1 MFNKIS
7 KFIQTTKG
15 KLIIA
20 AFLFVTPVVAYNL
33 FKSNP
38 ILPENAQ
45 KKSDKLTSVERVK
58 ALNNT
63 PRIKRDIISD
73 EKTQELLADAG
84 TPIGLPE
91 RKRDPVTIP
100 DTKPLNDPVN
110 SEAKKEITDAVNASS
125 NKCTAYDN
133 ALGKCKLP
141 ENYQN
146 KIELVSQTISSNT
159 KPSLS
164 DSNVDGS
171 AKISDAKLN
180 NLKIP
185 QDDNNNTSI
194 KSNFKNNAQKIE
206 DDSPL
211 GLLIATSGK
220 LESLNSRNI
229 SIGGAANQIKA
240 GTTVLAVLNEAKTIT
255 SASETY
261 ASASV
266 IGAPFDKKKFPEGV
280 TLLLKMKLNGTQDG
294 IEGQIVS
301 CSSRRNND
309 KSISCAGQLE
319 DITGASALRG
329 DVYSNTGWQIV
340 TTAATT
346 FLAGMSLSKIT
357 TSATQLG
364 TTVDQTA
371 SNSLYQALSGA
382 ITSMGQQIAAS
393 FARSGVQIS
402 IPGRVVVRVLFTKDS
417 VW

>member
-1 MFNKIS
+1 MFSKIS
-7 KFIQTTKG
+7 KFIRTTKG
-15 KLIIA
+15 KLIIVV
-20 AFLFVTPVVAYNL
+20 FLFVTPVAAYNV

-58 ALNNT
+58 ALNNS

-91 RKRDPVTIP
+91 KKKDAVAEIK
-100 DTKPLNDPVN
+100 DSKPLNDPVN
-110 SEAKKEITDAVNASS
+110 SEVKKELTDASS

-141 ENYQN
+141 DNYQN
-146 KIELVSQTISSNT
+146 KVEQVSQTISNNT

-180 NLKIP
+180 NIKIP

-194 KSNFKNNAQKIE
+194 KSNFKNNVQKIE

>member
-1 MFNKIS
+1 MKLLSKKI
-7 KFIQTTKG
+7 
-15 KLIIA
+15 
-20 AFLFVTPVVAYNL
+20 
-33 FKSNP
+33 
-38 ILPENAQ
+38 ILPIAIISGIVATGVGFSIFGSSPVLPESSQ
-45 KKSDKLTSVERVK
+45 KKMDQLSSVERVK
-58 ALNNT
+58 ALNNS
-63 PRIKRDIISD
+63 PKIKKDMIAD
-73 EKTQELLADAG
+73 EKTQQLLAEAG
-84 TPIGLPE
+84 NPIGLPE
-91 RKRDPVTIP
+91 RKKDKEVVNLAP
-100 DTKPLNDPVN
+100 PVN
-110 SEAKKEITDAVNASS
+110 DTNPSILKVSSSEIKKEIPDS
-125 NKCTAYDN
+125 KCTEYDN

-141 ENYQN
+141 DNYQN
-146 KIELVSQTISSNT
+146 KVEQVSNVISSNT

-164 DSNVDGS
+164 DSTVDGS

-185 QDDNNNTSI
+185 SDDNNKNTV
-194 KSNFKNNAQKIE
+194 KSESKTAKID

-211 GLLIATSGK
+211 GLLVATSGK
-220 LESLNSRNI
+220 LESLSSRNI
-229 SIGGAANQIKA
+229 SIGGAENQIKA

-255 SASETY
+255 STGETY

-309 KSISCAGQLE
+309 KSIPCAAQLE

-346 FLAGMSLSKIT
+346 FLAGLSLSKIT

-364 TTVDQTA
+364 TTVDQSA
-371 SNSLYQALSGA
+371 SNALYQALSGA
-382 ITSMGQQIAAS
+382 ITNMGQQIAAS
-393 FARSGVQIS
+393 FARSGTQIS